1 MENFAELAR
10 CRQSVRRYADRPVE
24 REKLE
29 QCLETTRLSPSANNA
44 QPWRF
49 QAYFDYVLGTPVL
62 FAEYEKWLEL
72 QESDTVAAMP
82 SYPAQGCMQMIDG
95 TLVVK
100 MG

>member
-1 MENFAELAR
+1 MPGQTPVVFAGRPENLNDIIPGFKEF
-10 CRQSVRRYADRPVE
+10 VNVIGM
-24 REKLE
+24 
-29 QCLETTRLSPSANNA
+29 LSNDVVYYA

-100 MG
+100 LG